1 MDIEKIQQTDYY
13 CLDHEEVI
21 FHKKIL
27 QLLYKTCFIPLIKIK
42 SMKKI
47 FLSIVTVFVFTS
59 LIFAQQKEHKIVFD
73 FTKSDTTSISTIM
86 RQLSNIVKATE
97 GKAKLEVV
105 CYGPGLDMIMKER
118 TTVQQQIEEFSGKYN
133 VVFSAC
139 EASMQRRGIV
149 KSQLLPQIVTVPL
162 ASLEISSKQQEG
174 WSYLKA
180 GYNP

>member
-1 MDIEKIQQTDYY
+1 
-13 CLDHEEVI
+13 
-21 FHKKIL
+21 
-27 QLLYKTCFIPLIKIK
+27 
-42 SMKKI
+42 MKKLI
-47 FLSIVTVFVFTS
+47 LNVASVFFIVTGV
-59 LIFAQQKEHKIVFD
+59 IAQQKEHKIVFD
-73 FTKSDTTSISTIM
+73 FTKGDTASFSTIM
-86 RQLSNIVKATE
+86 RQLNNIVKATE

-105 CYGPGLDMIMKER
+105 CYGPGLDILMKER
-118 TTVQQQIEEFSGKYN
+118 TTVQQQIEEFHGKYN

-149 KSQLLPQIVTVPL
+149 KSQLLPQTVTVPL

>member
-1 MDIEKIQQTDYY
+1 
-13 CLDHEEVI
+13 
-21 FHKKIL
+21 
-27 QLLYKTCFIPLIKIK
+27 
-42 SMKKI
+42 MKKLI
-47 FLSIVTVFVFTS
+47 LNVASVFFIVTGV
-59 LIFAQQKEHKIVFD
+59 IAQQKEHKIVFD
-73 FTKSDTTSISTIM
+73 FTKGDTASFSTIM
-86 RQLSNIVKATE
+86 RQLNNIVKATE

-105 CYGPGLDMIMKER
+105 CYGPGLDILMKER
-118 TTVQQQIEEFSGKYN
+118 TTVQQQSEEFHGKYN

-149 KSQLLPQIVTVPL
+149 KSQLLPQTVTVPL